1 MIRMTIPRPTS
12 ATQKCPLRLVAGSSD
27 ELFDA
32 SQYAAVFKAA
42 GRVVPVTLVEGSGHM
57 GLTLDSAAVQAVARA
72 CAEQGG
78 ADLKS
83 IATPTPHEHLSRL

>member
-1 MIRMTIPRPTS
+1 M
-12 ATQKCPLRLVAGSSD
+12 VAGSSD

-42 GRVVPVTLVEGSGHM
+42 GPAVPVTLVQGSGHM

-72 CAEQGG
+72 YAE
-78 ADLKS
+78 
-83 IATPTPHEHLSRL
+83 

>member
-1 MIRMTIPRPTS
+1 M
-12 ATQKCPLRLVAGSSD
+12 VAGSSD

-42 GRVVPVTLVEGSGHM
+42 GRAVPVTLVQGSGHM

-72 CAEQGG
+72 CAEKGG

-83 IATPTPHEHLSRL
+83 TAAPTPHEHPSRP